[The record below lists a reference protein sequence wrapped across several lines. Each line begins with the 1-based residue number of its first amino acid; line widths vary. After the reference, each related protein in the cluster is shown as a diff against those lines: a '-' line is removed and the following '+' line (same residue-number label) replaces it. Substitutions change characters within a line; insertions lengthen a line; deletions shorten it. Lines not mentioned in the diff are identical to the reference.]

1 MIAGPNIDGAVAM
14 LGLGMNF
21 KEVLSIVAL
30 SSVRVYA
37 AMLVLPA
44 TNDQLIQGVVRNGIA
59 LTIGL
64 FVAFGQPAQL
74 VADAGP
80 LQLLLLS
87 LKEVAIGTLIGF
99 AMSIVF
105 WTAEIVGMLI
115 DNIAGFNSVQQ
126 NNPLSGTQSTPL
138 GNLLGQL
145 AVVGFYTL
153 GGMMVFVGLLL
164 DSHRWWPLSG
174 TMPDWP
180 HLAERFL
187 SAQVTTLSDTA
198 LKIAGPVLVTLV
210 LIDLGIGLLS
220 KAAEKLEPSSLA
232 QPIKGATA
240 VAMVVVLVAVFFDQ
254 VRSELTLRPQ
264 AQRLERIGTATG
276 PAAGRA
282 ATDAAPPAPA
292 APAAGA
298 SETLSPAASS
308 APPPESPHESPH
320 ESSREPSTGSSSAPP
335 PLSSHPSR

>member
-1 MIAGPNIDGAVAM
+1 VIPGPNIDGAVAL

-37 AMLVLPA
+37 AMMVLPA

-74 VADAGP
+74 VADAGA

-87 LKEVAIGTLIGF
+87 LKEVAVGTLIGF

-126 NNPLSGTQSTPL
+126 NNPLTGAQSTPL

-174 TMPDWP
+174 AMPDWP
-180 HLAERFL
+180 YLAERFL

-276 PAAGRA
+276 PAAPRA
-282 ATDAAPPAPA
+282 TQAPAQTSSERSEAPAEAPSPA
-292 APAAGA
+292 AP
-298 SETLSPAASS
+298 SSASS
-308 APPPESPHESPH
+308 APSPVPSPANPLP
-320 ESSREPSTGSSSAPP
+320 SSETPR
-335 PLSSHPSR
+335 

>member
-1 MIAGPNIDGAVAM
+1 MSGPGSIEGAVAM

-21 KEVLSIVAL
+21 KEVLSMVAL

-64 FVAFGQPAQL
+64 FVAFGQPAAL
-74 VADAGP
+74 VTDATP
-80 LQLLLLS
+80 ATLLFLT
-87 LKEVAIGTLIGF
+87 LKEVVIGSLIGF
-99 AMSIVF
+99 AMAIVF

-115 DNIAGFNSVQQ
+115 DNVAGFNSVQQ
-126 NNPLSGTQSTPL
+126 NNPLTGAQSTPL

-174 TMPDWP
+174 AMPDWAY
-180 HLAERFL
+180 LADRFL
-187 SAQVTTLSDTA
+187 SAQVTNLSDTA

-210 LIDLGIGLLS
+210 LIDLGIGLLN

-240 VAMVVVLVAVFFDQ
+240 VAMVIVLVSVFFDQ

-276 PAAGRA
+276 PDSPRA
-282 ATDAAPPAPA
+282 AQAAAQTRTPSQAPAEAPSAA
-292 APAAGA
+292 APASSMPSAD
-298 SETLSPAASS
+298 SSPAT
-308 APPPESPHESPH
+308 PPP
-320 ESSREPSTGSSSAPP
+320 SSEPS
-335 PLSSHPSR
+335 R

>member
-1 MIAGPNIDGAVAM
+1 MSGPGSIEGAIAM
-14 LGLGMNF
+14 LGLGTNF
-21 KEVLSIVAL
+21 KEVLSMVAL

-64 FVAFGQPAQL
+64 FVAFGQPAAL
-74 VADAGP
+74 VTDATP
-80 LQLLLLS
+80 VTLLFLT
-87 LKEVAIGTLIGF
+87 LKEVLIGTLIGF
-99 AMSIVF
+99 AMAIVF

-126 NNPLSGTQSTPL
+126 NNPLTGAQSTPL

-174 TMPDWP
+174 AMPDWP
-180 HLAERFL
+180 YLADRFL
-187 SAQVTTLSDTA
+187 SAQVTNLSETA

-210 LIDLGIGLLS
+210 LIDLGIGLLN

-240 VAMVVVLVAVFFDQ
+240 VAMVVVLVSVFFEQ

-276 PAAGRA
+276 G
-282 ATDAAPPAPA
+282 TAPRPAPA
-292 APAAGA
+292 QPQGEAA
-298 SETLSPAASS
+298 SESPGSRPSAASS
-308 APPPESPHESPH
+308 PPSPSGLLSPEASPAT
-320 ESSREPSTGSSSAPP
+320 PSLPSD
-335 PLSSHPSR
+335 PSR

>member
-1 MIAGPNIDGAVAM
+1 VSGLGPIEGTMAM
-14 LGLGMNF
+14 LGLGPNF
-21 KEVLSIVAL
+21 KEVLSMVAL

-64 FVAFGQPAQL
+64 FVAFGQPTGL
-74 VADAGP
+74 VSGASAME
-80 LQLLLLS
+80 LMFLT
-87 LKEVAIGTLIGF
+87 LKEVLIGVLIGF
-99 AMSIVF
+99 AMAIVF

-126 NNPLSGTQSTPL
+126 NNPLTGAQSTPL

-174 TMPDWP
+174 AMPDWP
-180 HLAERFL
+180 YLAERFL
-187 SAQVTTLSDTA
+187 SAQVANLSDTA

-210 LIDLGIGLLS
+210 LIDLGIGLLN

-240 VAMVVVLVAVFFDQ
+240 VAMVVLLVAVFFDQ

-264 AQRLERIGTATG
+264 AQRLERIGTATRDM
-276 PAAGRA
+276 PVR
-282 ATDAAPPAPA
+282 PAPA
-292 APAAGA
+292 PTQGEAA
-298 SETLSPAASS
+298 SESPGAQPSAVSS
-308 APPPESPHESPH
+308 APSASAPLSP
-320 ESSREPSTGSSSAPP
+320 EPSPATPSQPSD
-335 PLSSHPSR
+335 PSR

>member
-1 MIAGPNIDGAVAM
+1 MIPGPNIDGAVAL

-74 VADAGP
+74 VAEAGP

-126 NNPLSGTQSTPL
+126 NNPLTGAQSTPL

-174 TMPDWP
+174 AMPNWP

-187 SAQVTTLSDTA
+187 SAQVSTLSDTA

-240 VAMVVVLVAVFFDQ
+240 VAMVVVLVAVFFEQ

-264 AQRLERIGTATG
+264 AMRLERIGTATG
-276 PAAGRA
+276 PAAVRPAQDAGQAPEQAAAQGASQPASPTASEAPAEAPSRA
-282 ATDAAPPAPA
+282 ASTPTAAP
-292 APAAGA
+292 
-298 SETLSPAASS
+298 SLVSSPA
-308 APPPESPHESPH
+308 
-320 ESSREPSTGSSSAPP
+320 TP
-335 PLSSHPSR
+335 PLSSEPNR

>member
-1 MIAGPNIDGAVAM
+1 MIAATTIDGAVAL
-14 LGLGMNF
+14 LGLGQNF

-37 AMLVLPA
+37 AMMVLPA

-74 VADAGP
+74 VAEAGP

-105 WTAEIVGMLI
+105 WTAETVGMLI

-126 NNPLSGTQSTPL
+126 NNPLTGAQSTPL

-164 DSHRWWPLSG
+164 DSHRWWPMSG

-180 HLAERFL
+180 YLAERFL

-240 VAMVVVLVAVFFDQ
+240 VAMVVVLVSVFFEQ

-276 PAAGRA
+276 PAAPRA
-282 ATDAAPPAPA
+282 AQDAAAASPAEASSAPVA
-292 APAAGA
+292 A
-298 SETLSPAASS
+298 PAASS
-308 APPPESPHESPH
+308 AASPAP
-320 ESSREPSTGSSSAPP
+320 SSEPSTGPSTP
-335 PLSSHPSR
+335 PLSPETPR

>member
-1 MIAGPNIDGAVAM
+1 MSGPGSIEGAVAM

-21 KEVLSIVAL
+21 KEVLSMVAL

-64 FVAFGQPAQL
+64 FVAFGQPAAL
-74 VADAGP
+74 VTDATP
-80 LQLLLLS
+80 ATLLFLT
-87 LKEVAIGTLIGF
+87 LKEVVIGSLIGF
-99 AMSIVF
+99 AMAIVF

-115 DNIAGFNSVQQ
+115 DNVAGFNSVQQ
-126 NNPLSGTQSTPL
+126 NNPLTGAQSTPL

-174 TMPDWP
+174 AMPDWP
-180 HLAERFL
+180 YLAERFL
-187 SAQVTTLSDTA
+187 SAQVTNLSDTA

-210 LIDLGIGLLS
+210 LIDLGIGLLT

-240 VAMVVVLVAVFFDQ
+240 VAMVIVLVSVFFDQ

-276 PAAGRA
+276 PDSPRA
-282 ATDAAPPAPA
+282 AQAAAQTRTPSQAPAEAPSAA
-292 APAAGA
+292 APASSMPSAD
-298 SETLSPAASS
+298 SSPAT
-308 APPPESPHESPH
+308 PPP
-320 ESSREPSTGSSSAPP
+320 SSEPS
-335 PLSSHPSR
+335 R

>member
-1 MIAGPNIDGAVAM
+1 VSGPGSIEGAIAM
-14 LGLGMNF
+14 LGLGTNF
-21 KEVLSIVAL
+21 KEVLSMVAL

-64 FVAFGQPAQL
+64 FVAFGQPPAL
-74 VADAGP
+74 VTDATP
-80 LQLLLLS
+80 AALLFLT
-87 LKEVAIGTLIGF
+87 LKEVLIGTLIGF
-99 AMSIVF
+99 AMAIVF

-126 NNPLSGTQSTPL
+126 NNPLTGAQSTPL

-174 TMPDWP
+174 AMPDWP
-180 HLAERFL
+180 YLAERFL
-187 SAQVTTLSDTA
+187 SAQVTNLTDTA

-210 LIDLGIGLLS
+210 LIDLGIGLLN

-240 VAMVVVLVAVFFDQ
+240 VAMVVLLVAVFFDQ

-264 AQRLERIGTATG
+264 AQRLERIGTATRDM
-276 PAAGRA
+276 PVR
-282 ATDAAPPAPA
+282 PAPA
-292 APAAGA
+292 PTQGEAA
-298 SETLSPAASS
+298 SESPGAQPSATSSASS
-308 APPPESPHESPH
+308 APSASAPLSP
-320 ESSREPSTGSSSAPP
+320 EPSPATPSQPSD
-335 PLSSHPSR
+335 PSR

>member
-1 MIAGPNIDGAVAM
+1 MIAASNIDGAVAL

-74 VADAGP
+74 VADATP

-126 NNPLSGTQSTPL
+126 NNPLTGAQSTPL
-138 GNLLGQL
+138 GNLLGQM

-174 TMPDWP
+174 AMPDWP
-180 HLAERFL
+180 HLADRFL
-187 SAQVTTLSDTA
+187 SAQVTSLSDAA

-210 LIDLGIGLLS
+210 LVDIGIGLLT

-240 VAMVVVLVAVFFDQ
+240 VAMVVLLVAVFFDQ

-264 AQRLERIGTATG
+264 AMRLERIGTATG
-276 PAAGRA
+276 PAAVRPSQ
-282 ATDAAPPAPA
+282 DAAQAASPSASEAPAEAPPPATSA
-292 APAAGA
+292 SAP
-298 SETLSPAASS
+298 SS
-308 APPPESPHESPH
+308 APAV
-320 ESSREPSTGSSSAPP
+320 SSAATP
-335 PLSSHPSR
+335 PLSPEPNR

>member
-1 MIAGPNIDGAVAM
+1 MIAATNIDGAVAM

-126 NNPLSGTQSTPL
+126 NNPLTGAQSTPL

-174 TMPDWP
+174 SMPDWP

-220 KAAEKLEPSSLA
+220 KAAEKLEPNNLA

-264 AQRLERIGTATG
+264 AMRLERIGTATG
-276 PAAGRA
+276 PAAVRPSQGAAQAPEQAAAPTASQTASEAPAEAPSRA
-282 ATDAAPPAPA
+282 ASTPTDAPSPV
-292 APAAGA
+292 
-298 SETLSPAASS
+298 SSPA
-308 APPPESPHESPH
+308 
-320 ESSREPSTGSSSAPP
+320 TP
-335 PLSSHPSR
+335 PLSSEPNR